1 MDKYYQV
8 ALAAV
13 KQAAVVFKKN
23 FGCPK
28 TVSIKGGNY
37 RNLLTEVDGKI
48 EKMIR
53 QKIHQHFPNHKI
65 IGEELGW
72 KKNGKN
78 DMVWIIDP
86 IDGTTNFSRGIPL
99 CCISLALWD
108 KDSPRLGII
117 YNPITNQLYSA
128 QKGKGAKLNGKKIKV
143 SKISKFADSIGGIS
157 WSLNLEAASKMF
169 PKIIKSSRKNRAL
182 GSAAYQLCLV
192 AEGAYD
198 HLIIN
203 DAHIWDIAAGML
215 IITEAGGKISDW
227 EGKRPDYKIRNLIA
241 SNGKIHNEILKKL
254 R

>member
-13 KQAAVVFKKN
+13 KQAAVVFKKY

-28 TVSIKGGNY
+28 TVSIKDGNY
-37 RNLLTEVDGKI
+37 GNLLTEVDGKI

-72 KKNGKN
+72 EKTEKN

-108 KDSPRLGII
+108 KDNPRLGII

-143 SKISKFADSIGGIS
+143 SKISKFV
-157 WSLNLEAASKMF
+157 K
-169 PKIIKSSRKNRAL
+169 
-182 GSAAYQLCLV
+182 
-192 AEGAYD
+192 
-198 HLIIN
+198 
-203 DAHIWDIAAGML
+203 
-215 IITEAGGKISDW
+215 
-227 EGKRPDYKIRNLIA
+227 
-241 SNGKIHNEILKKL
+241 
-254 R
+254 